1 MLSVLSVCMFDMHSV
16 LGDQKSMSD
25 PLGLELQMAVSWPVD
40 AENQTQK
47 QELLTTEPSLQPTV
61 WLL

>member
-1 MLSVLSVCMFDMHSV
+1 MFDMHSV